1 MFINRLSRLTLGLCV
16 AGAVVLSS
24 GCDRGDE
31 GGSGKPGTGD
41 SASGVIKGDKYTIVA
56 TLTDQFDR
64 AKAKSNGEDMIS
76 AHPDLTAMVGLFA
89 YNPPAILEALRASN
103 RLNKIAVVG
112 FDEQD
117 GTLQAIKDGTCI
129 GTVVQNPYMY
139 GFESVRVL
147 AALARGD
154 QSVIP
159 ASKYLD
165 IPPRQ
170 IRKDNVDEFWAELK
184 RLRGKGGSDAAAADA
199 GAAPAGPKPRI
210 AYVTNGVD
218 PFWDIAAK
226 GARDAAAKFNA
237 DVQVIFPQDGGDQ
250 KSKIEDLLV
259 RGVDGIAI
267 SPIDAKNQTP
277 SINEWAA
284 KTRIITQ
291 DSDAPE
297 SNRLMYIGV
306 DNYEA
311 GRMCGL
317 LVKEAVP
324 QGGKVAIF
332 VGRLEQDNAR
342 LRRQGVI
349 DELLDRPRPQTNPSN
364 VASAK

>member
-1 MFINRLSRLTLGLCV
+1 MNYFVRTCAAGLV
-16 AGAVVLSS
+16 LAVSFGIV
-24 GCDRGDE
+24 GCDRGETKSSSSSSDSPTT
-31 GGSGKPGTGD
+31 SGE
-41 SASGVIKGDKYTIVA
+41 IKGDKYTIVA

-89 YNPPAILEALRASN
+89 YNPPAILESLRASN
-103 RLNKIAVVG
+103 RLGKIHAIG

-117 GTLQAIKDGTCI
+117 GTLQAIKDGTCH

-154 QSVIP
+154 QSVVP
-159 ASKYLD
+159 ANKYLD

-170 IRKDNVDEFWAELK
+170 IRKDNVEEFWAKLKEL
-184 RLRGKGGSDAAAADA
+184 RAGGGDAPSTADA
-199 GAAPAGPKPRI
+199 AGPKPRI

-226 GARDAAAKFNA
+226 GAKDAAAKFNV
-237 DVQVIFPQDGGDQ
+237 DLQVIFPQDGGDQ
-250 KSKIEDLLV
+250 KAKIEDVIV
-259 RGVDGIAI
+259 RGIDGIAI

-277 SINEWAA
+277 SINDWAA
-284 KTRIITQ
+284 KTRVITQ

-311 GRMCGL
+311 GRMCGQ

-342 LRRQGVI
+342 LRREGVI
-349 DELLDRPRPQTNPSN
+349 DELLDKPRPG
-364 VASAK
+364 K